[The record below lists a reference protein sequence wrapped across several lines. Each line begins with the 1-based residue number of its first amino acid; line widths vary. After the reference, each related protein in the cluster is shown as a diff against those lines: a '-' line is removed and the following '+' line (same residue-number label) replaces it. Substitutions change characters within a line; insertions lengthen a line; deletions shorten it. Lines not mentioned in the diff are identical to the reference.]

1 MSVTVSLS
9 TLIVYLAACFHL
21 HLSLDLAL
29 TYLVQAKYNEF
40 FSLSY
45 MGVVKSTYEFQLNL
59 SQAIQMF
66 LHRDQFLRVQIYTYA
81 EAENTKDFRKEL
93 INYFL
98 FWKMK
103 KSGV

>member
-1 MSVTVSLS
+1 MS
-9 TLIVYLAACFHL
+9 FF
-21 HLSLDLAL
+21 LSLTWA
-29 TYLVQAKYNEF
+29 
-40 FSLSY
+40 S
-45 MGVVKSTYEFQLNL
+45 STYEFQLNL
-59 SQAIQMF
+59 SQAIQII

>member
-9 TLIVYLAACFHL
+9 TLIVYLAAGFHL

-29 TYLVQAKYNEF
+29 TCLVQAKYNEF

>member
-1 MSVTVSLS
+1 
-9 TLIVYLAACFHL
+9 
-21 HLSLDLAL
+21 
-29 TYLVQAKYNEF
+29 
-40 FSLSY
+40 
-45 MGVVKSTYEFQLNL
+45 MGVVKSTYELQLNL

-81 EAENTKDFRKEL
+81 AAENTKDFRKEL

>member
-1 MSVTVSLS
+1 MFVTVSLS
-9 TLIVYLAACFHL
+9 TLIVYLAAGFHL

-29 TYLVQAKYNEF
+29 TYLAQAKYNEF
-40 FSLSY
+40 FFSY